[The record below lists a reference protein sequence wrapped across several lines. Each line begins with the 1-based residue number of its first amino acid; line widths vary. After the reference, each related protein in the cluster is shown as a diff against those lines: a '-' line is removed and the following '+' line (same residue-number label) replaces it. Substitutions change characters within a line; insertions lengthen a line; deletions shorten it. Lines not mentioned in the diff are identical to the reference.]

1 VGVEHGRFPVPPGN
15 AVQVRQ
21 DCRGWLSRT
30 VAVLTE
36 PAWHQIHEGTH
47 GNGDL
52 ARVSV
57 LGSAEKRGNDRA
69 KRSGGL
75 PGGALGLVIVLLA
88 AGCGGEDEETTG
100 DRGSDPAP
108 AEPAAVSESIPPDL
122 RPYVADWRVP
132 DTGGPHPVVLLLHG
146 CAGLEPATAD
156 SLEAHADA
164 LRDAGY
170 ATLTVDGFGP
180 RRRRD
185 GSVCRD
191 PGLARSMVEARTE
204 EVTGLLDHLAG
215 QPGINADRLFL
226 LGQSHGGAAALAAT
240 RTEGGDRPARPA
252 GIVALYPWCPPDL
265 NPDPSVPVLLV
276 QAASDDWVPVRSCD
290 SIADRPPGA
299 AAVDRLVYPD
309 TEHGFDLPVGKI
321 LVLGRVLK
329 SDPGRTRQARAAIR
343 RFLDGIGSS
352 PN

>member
-1 VGVEHGRFPVPPGN
+1 MGLEHGRYRGQPGDD
-15 AVQVRQ
+15 ARTPQRH
-21 DCRGWLSRT
+21 RRWL
-30 VAVLTE
+30 
-36 PAWHQIHEGTH
+36 PEG
-47 GNGDL
+47 L
-52 ARVSV
+52 C
-57 LGSAEKRGNDRA
+57 
-69 KRSGGL
+69 GL
-75 PGGALGLVIVLLA
+75 PGRALGVLVLLLV
-88 AGCGGEDEETTG
+88 AGCGGEDDDTNG
-100 DRGSDPAP
+100 DRVNDPVP
-108 AEPAAVSESIPPDL
+108 AQTTSVMDSLPPDL
-122 RPYVADWRVP
+122 QPYVADWQVP
-132 DTGGPHPVVLLLHG
+132 DRRGSHPVVLLLHG
-146 CAGLEPATAD
+146 CAGLDPATAD

-204 EVTGLLDHLAG
+204 EVAGLLAHLTG
-215 QPGINADRLFL
+215 QPGVDADRLFL
-226 LGQSHGGAAALAAT
+226 LGQSHGGATAFAASRAT
-240 RTEGGDRPARPA
+240 TAGSAPRPA

-265 NPDPSVPVLLV
+265 NPDPAVPVLLV

-290 SIADRPPGA
+290 SIADRAPDD

-329 SDPGRTRQARAAIR
+329 SDPGRTRQAHAAIR
-343 RFLDGIGSS
+343 RFLDGVGAS
-352 PN
+352 N